1 MAKEK
6 AGYMAPVVDKDL
18 LSFTRSAMFKYGS
31 ETNLERA
38 IPDFRDGF
46 KPVQRRIVW
55 SMSQIANKHQVKSKR
70 ISGDCF
76 APGTLVTLSN
86 GTQVPIEELIVGD
99 QVLTDTGI
107 ETVSKTFVLEG
118 KDLYEVSTD
127 KGKVLAT
134 SDQIFYCIDADDKEV
149 ERTPLTLKPGDRI
162 KSLK

>member
-1 MAKEK
+1 
-6 AGYMAPVVDKDL
+6 
-18 LSFTRSAMFKYGS
+18 
-31 ETNLERA
+31 
-38 IPDFRDGF
+38 
-46 KPVQRRIVW
+46 
-55 SMSQIANKHQVKSKR
+55 
-70 ISGDCF
+70 
-76 APGTLVTLSN
+76 VTLSN

-134 SDQIFYCIDADDKEV
+134 SDQIFYCIDVDDKEV
-149 ERTPLTLKPGDRI
+149 ERTPLSLKPGDRI